1 MVNGDD
7 DPIERR
13 LDRIKGTQP
22 VRRKGVN
29 PWLVGGLA
37 ASGGLLLGGYI
48 VAVAPSGVEKSVPL
62 ETSTPAEFGGGDGL
76 DGFSIAK
83 TAAPLPDVPKKS
95 AEVERLTKLVN
106 DLTAEIAA
114 LKRSPAAGTDDA
126 ALTELKRRNEELERA
141 AQAAQS
147 ELDAERALTAQQG
160 VAAQAEAARTAEL
173 QRRREEAETRRQAQ
187 INSDMVAFRG
197 GESSK
202 GMSAGDMAGASE
214 DGDQFLRASAVPV
227 EVKQAETI
235 ANPSNTITQG
245 TLIEATLETAINSD
259 LPGHISAVV
268 SYDVWSWDM
277 SRVLIPRGSKL
288 FGRYESDVGIGQ
300 KRILVAWTRILTT
313 DGQSVEIAA
322 YGSDRLGRSGLPA
335 KVRAHFLQKF
345 GSATLLSIIG
355 AAPDYAAAQ
364 SDKNASADAIKAVG
378 GGLESATD
386 GAIGDYLSIPPT
398 LSTDQGAVV
407 MIRVDSDL
415 EFF

>member
-1 MVNGDD
+1 MAEGEDT
-7 DPIERR
+7 IERR
-13 LDRIKGTQP
+13 LERIKGTAP
-22 VRRKGVN
+22 VHRKGMS
-29 PWLVGGLA
+29 PWIVGGLA
-37 ASGGLLLGGYI
+37 ATGGLLLGGYV
-48 VAVAPSGVEKSVPL
+48 VAVAPTGIEEPTPVE
-62 ETSTPAEFGGGDGL
+62 TATPAEFGGGDGL
-76 DGFSIAK
+76 DGFSIA
-83 TAAPLPDVPKKS
+83 TADETLPKVPQGS
-95 AEVERLTKLVN
+95 AEVDRLTKLVG
-106 DLTAEIAA
+106 DLSAEIAA
-114 LKRSPAAGTDDA
+114 LKRAPATAPDAA
-126 ALTELKRRNEELERA
+126 ALTELKRPNEELVRA
-141 AQAAQS
+141 VQAAQS
-147 ELDAERALTAQQG
+147 DLEAERALAAQQG
-160 VAAQAEAARTAEL
+160 VAAQAEAERAAEL
-173 QRRREEAETRRQAQ
+173 QRRREEAETRAQAQ
-187 INSDMVAFRG
+187 ITSDMIAFRG
-197 GESSK
+197 GGST
-202 GMSAGDMAGASE
+202 GGVSAGDMAGAF
-214 DGDQFLRASAVPV
+214 DGSDAFLRASAVPA
-227 EVKQAETI
+227 ETKQAEII
-235 ANPSNTITQG
+235 ANPSHTITQG

-288 FGRYESDVGIGQ
+288 FGRYESDVGVGQ

-313 DGQSVEIAA
+313 DGQSVEIAS

-335 KVRAHFLQKF
+335 KVRSHFMAKF

-364 SDKNASADAIKAVG
+364 SDNDANADAIKAVG